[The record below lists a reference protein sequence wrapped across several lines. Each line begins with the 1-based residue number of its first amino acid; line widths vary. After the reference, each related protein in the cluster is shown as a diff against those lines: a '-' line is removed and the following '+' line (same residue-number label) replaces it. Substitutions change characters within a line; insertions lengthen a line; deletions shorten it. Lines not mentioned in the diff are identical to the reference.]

1 MFKQEMFGYSKED
14 VDKYLIE
21 ILKRLEGFEH
31 TIEVQREEIKS
42 LEKRIEV
49 LKTCDSSEEIVE
61 TAKENADKI
70 IFNALL
76 DINDLQERIQNAIE
90 RELKK

>member
-1 MFKQEMFGYSKED
+1 MFREEMFGYSKED
-14 VDKYLIE
+14 VDRYLNE

-61 TAKENADKI
+61 TARENADKI
-70 IFNALL
+70 IFNTLL